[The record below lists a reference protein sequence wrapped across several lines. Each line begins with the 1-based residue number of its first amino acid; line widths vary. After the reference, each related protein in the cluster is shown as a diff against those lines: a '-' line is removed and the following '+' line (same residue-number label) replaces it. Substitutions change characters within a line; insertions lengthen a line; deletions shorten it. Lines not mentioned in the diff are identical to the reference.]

1 MRKHPRFF
9 HTSSDHE
16 RFELRVA
23 LSYSAFLFLCLALMA
38 ALFFSYADK
47 AAGSFWDH
55 QYAALERQVATTSS
69 DLSSIENYTHQLLNI
84 PTVVRFTNMGGPG
97 EKGFVYTAYEVM
109 QKLAERQFALMHTP
123 VTESYIYLPNSGFVI
138 SASQF
143 TEVESYYRSY
153 RVFNMNKYKNWLT
166 LLRNADGTL
175 SFHSAQPFTGS
186 ADSLILVQNLDD
198 IMNRSVP
205 GVIWFE
211 ISAADLAQHYL
222 PIDVP
227 EASLLVLDGEGRRQ
241 YALSNLA
248 PGNAPQEAESIF
260 AELEALDV
268 SRFGDEPYIDAGD
281 MHYLRCTNS
290 LGWTYLLALPDSMC
304 AGVLGNSTR
313 ISVLIFL
320 VALALGLT
328 LAVWLIRENIRPV
341 RQLSSQLAEAAN
353 TNAELEGT
361 NAELADTNAELQ
373 NALDAQ
379 RPVLHLSYVR
389 KLISGHV
396 ASAEEFDFMGQELG
410 YRGELTF
417 FVLYMDFYYQ
427 NNKPDH
433 TAADQEAFI
442 AAMRRHLTGEHP
454 LHYYTTLNGSIV
466 VLTAYGAGLADPL
479 SDLRARVLALHQ
491 EVADKLGIWLYA
503 GAGLPCGQFRQI
515 WESYEQARNAA
526 RYTAKQQIFASYG
539 DIHKDADEWYYPVEI
554 SAKLQH
560 FITTANRQQVSELFS
575 LIYRENVEQRTLS
588 IALLGFLLSD
598 LRNSLLKARFQIPY
612 DLPETELHKLTA
624 LDQRLHEP
632 PTFQS
637 LEQCA
642 LDLCA
647 YFSPS
652 AEPSDPIPE
661 IKRFIQEN
669 YADPALCLTLLSE
682 RFNISESYLSHL
694 FKQKTGENFSVYLE
708 TLRLN
713 EAARRLTDPSC
724 NLSTLY
730 QELGYNNAASFRRA
744 FKKRFGMTP
753 SEMR

>member
-1 MRKHPRFF
+1 MHRNPPFS

-23 LSYSAFLFLCLALMA
+23 LSYIAFLLLCLALIA
-38 ALFFSYADK
+38 ALFFAYSDK
-47 AAGSFWDH
+47 ATDSFWDH
-55 QYAALERQVATTSS
+55 QYAALERQVATASS
-69 DLSSIENYTHQLLNI
+69 DLSSIENYTRQLLNI
-84 PTVVRFTNMGGPG
+84 PTVVRFTNMHGLG
-97 EKGFVYTAYEVM
+97 ERGFVYTAYEVM

-123 VTESYIYLPNSGFVI
+123 VTESFIYLPNSGYVI

-153 RVFNMNKYKNWLT
+153 RVFDMNKYKNWLT
-166 LLRNADGTL
+166 LLRSADGTL

-198 IMNRSVP
+198 ILNRSVP

-211 ISAADLAQHYL
+211 VSAAELARHYL
-222 PIDVP
+222 PIDIP
-227 EASLLVLDGEGRRQ
+227 EASLLVLDAGGKCQ

-248 PGNAPQEAESIF
+248 PGNAPQEAEAIF
-260 AELEALDV
+260 AQLESLDP
-268 SRFGDEPYIDAGD
+268 SRFADAPYIDAGD

-290 LGWTYLLALPDSMC
+290 FGWTYLLALPDSMC
-304 AGVLGNSTR
+304 AAALGNNTR
-313 ISVLIFL
+313 VSVLIFL
-320 VALALGLT
+320 SALVLGLALA
-328 LAVWLIRENIRPV
+328 AWLIRENIRPV
-341 RQLSSQLAEAAN
+341 RQLSTQLHEAASA
-353 TNAELEGT
+353 NAELEDT

-373 NALDAQ
+373 GVLDAQ

-396 ASAEEFDFMGQELG
+396 ASAEEFDFMGHDLG
-410 YRGELTF
+410 YHGDLKF
-417 FVLYMDFYYQ
+417 FVIYMDFYYQ
-427 NNKPDH
+427 NNRPDH
-433 TAADQEAFI
+433 TIADLEAFI
-442 AAMRRHLTGEHP
+442 TAMRRYLTGDHP

-466 VLTAYGAGLADPL
+466 VLTAYDADFPDPIG
-479 SDLRARVLALHQ
+479 DLRARVLALH
-491 EVADKLGIWLYA
+491 EDVVSSLRIWLYA
-503 GAGLPCGQFRQI
+503 GVGLPCGQFSQI

-526 RYTAKQQIFASYG
+526 RYTAKQQIFAYYG
-539 DIHKDADEWYYPVEI
+539 EIHKDADEWYYPVEI

-560 FITTANRQQVSELFS
+560 FITTANSPQVSELFA
-575 LIYRENVEQRTLS
+575 LIYRENVEQRSLS
-588 IALLGFLLSD
+588 ISLLGFLLSG
-598 LRNSLLKARFQIPY
+598 LRNSLLKARFQIPH
-612 DLPETELHKLTA
+612 DQPLEREKALIA
-624 LDQRLHEP
+624 LDQKLHEP

-642 LDLCA
+642 LELCSF
-647 YFSPS
+647 FSPS

-661 IKRFIQEN
+661 IKRFIDEN
-669 YADPALCLTLLSE
+669 YTDPAICLTMLSE

-713 EAARRLTDPSC
+713 EAARRLADPDC

-730 QELGYNNAASFRRA
+730 QELGYNNAATFRRA